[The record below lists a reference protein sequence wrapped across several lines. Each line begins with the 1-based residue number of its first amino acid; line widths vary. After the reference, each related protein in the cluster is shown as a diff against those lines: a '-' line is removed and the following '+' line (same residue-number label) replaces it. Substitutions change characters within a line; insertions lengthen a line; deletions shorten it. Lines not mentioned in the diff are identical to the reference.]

1 MYRRI
6 GSAAALDD
14 LVEMEEEMA
23 DRFGPLPWQAENLLY
38 VARLRLKAEGAG
50 IESVYR
56 DEKYVVLKLREE
68 TGGARS
74 ALQRALGRSVRV
86 GLSQIRLDLGAI
98 SQDWE
103 LALTSLIDDIGAFR
117 ERLTVVVG

>member
-1 MYRRI
+1 M
-6 GSAAALDD
+6 DD
-14 LVEMEEEMA
+14 LDEMEEEMA
-23 DRFGPLPWQAENLLY
+23 DRFGALPWQVENLLY

-56 DEKYVVLKLREE
+56 DEKYVVLKLCEE

-74 ALQRALGRSVRV
+74 ALQRALGRGVRV
-86 GLSQIRLDLGAI
+86 GHSQIRLDLAAI

-103 LALTSLIDDIGAFR
+103 LALVSIVDASAPSASA
-117 ERLTVVVG
+117 